1 MTLHRLIPTRAPI
14 TDRSGVLR
22 LKALFWYRCG
32 GGRLVQIGGS
42 SEDLTLSLALRSCS
56 DAGEGTGR

>member
-1 MTLHRLIPTRAPI
+1 MTE
-14 TDRSGVLR
+14 TDRSESEQFTTASKV
-22 LKALFWYRCG
+22 YRSG